1 MEIPLPQAP
10 SFLDVSD
17 LVRAAGG
24 LILRPVDGA
33 RMLALVHRPRYDD
46 WTFPKG
52 KLHPGET
59 DEQTALREVAE
70 ETGLRCTLVRDL
82 GTVRYR
88 DGDDRPK
95 VVRYWV
101 MEAKGEEA
109 FVPNA
114 EVDEL
119 RWLSEADASQLL
131 SYEHDR
137 ALLKRFSRGEGD
149 ATAYLVRH
157 ARAGSRDKWH
167 EDDALRPLSKAGRRQ
182 AEALVATFRGIEV
195 ARIVSSP
202 SVRCV
207 QTVRPLA
214 LDRGLPVETSDAL
227 AEGAAL
233 EDAMD
238 LLAGLASTP
247 AVLCSHGDVIPAVV
261 MHLVDREA
269 TISGER
275 DWKKGSVWVLE
286 REDGRVA
293 RARYLPPPEVG

>member
-1 MEIPLPQAP
+1 
-10 SFLDVSD
+10 VTD

-24 LILRPVDGA
+24 LVVRTTDGV
-33 RMLALVHRPRYDD
+33 RVLALVHRPRYDD

-59 DEQTALREVAE
+59 DEDTALREVAE

-82 GTVRYR
+82 GTVLYR
-88 DGDDRPK
+88 DADDRPK
-95 VVRYWV
+95 AVRYWV
-101 MEAKGEEA
+101 MEAMGEDV

-119 RWLSEADASQLL
+119 RWLSEAEASGLL
-131 SYEHDR
+131 SYDHDR
-137 ALLKRFSRGEGD
+137 DLLAGFARGEGD

-167 EDDALRPLSKAGRRQ
+167 RDDALRPLSKAGRRQ
-182 AEALVATFRGIEV
+182 AEALVTTFRGFEV

-214 LDRGLPVETSDAL
+214 LDRGLPVETAGAL
-227 AEGAAL
+227 AEGADIG
-233 EDAMD
+233 DAME
-238 LLAGLASTP
+238 LLAELTP
-247 AVLCSHGDVIPAVV
+247 TPTVLCSHGDVIPALVL
-261 MHLVDREA
+261 HLVDRGA
-269 TISGER
+269 SIVGER
-275 DWKKGSVWVLE
+275 DWKKGSTWMLE
-286 REDGRVA
+286 REDGRVV
-293 RARYLPPPEVG
+293 RASYLPPPDIG

>member
-1 MEIPLPQAP
+1 
-10 SFLDVSD
+10 VSD

-24 LILRPVDGA
+24 LVVRTIDGA
-33 RMLALVHRPRYDD
+33 RVIALVHRPRYDD

-52 KLHPGET
+52 KLHAGET
-59 DEQTALREVAE
+59 DEETALREVAE

-88 DGDDRPK
+88 DRDDRPK

-101 MEAKGEEA
+101 MEGVGEDV
-109 FVPNA
+109 FVPNT

-119 RWLSEADASQLL
+119 RWLSEADASGLL
-131 SYEHDR
+131 SYDPDR
-137 ALLKRFSRGEGD
+137 DLLAGFARGEGD

-157 ARAGSRDKWH
+157 ARAGSRDKWQG
-167 EDDALRPLSKAGRRQ
+167 DDALRPLSKAGRRQ
-182 AEALVATFRGIEV
+182 AEALVTTFRGMEV

-227 AEGAAL
+227 AEGADL
-233 EDAMD
+233 GDAMAQ
-238 LLAGLASTP
+238 LAELTP
-247 AVLCSHGDVIPAVV
+247 TPTVLCSHGDVIPALVL
-261 MHLVDREA
+261 HLVDRGA
-269 TISGER
+269 TIVGER
-275 DWKKGSVWVLE
+275 DWKKGSTWMLE
-286 REDGRVA
+286 REDGRVV
-293 RARYLPPPEVG
+293 RASYVPPPDVG

>member
-1 MEIPLPQAP
+1 M
-10 SFLDVSD
+10 SD

-24 LILRPVDGA
+24 LVVRVVEGA
-33 RMLALVHRPRYDD
+33 RILAVVHRPRYDD

-52 KLHPGET
+52 KLHGGET
-59 DEQTALREVAE
+59 DEETALREVAE
-70 ETGLRCTLVRDL
+70 ETGLRCALVRDL

-88 DGDDRPK
+88 DRDDRPK

-101 MEAKGEEA
+101 MEAQGEA
-109 FVPNA
+109 VFVPNA

-131 SYEHDR
+131 SYDR
-137 ALLKRFSRGEGD
+137 DRDLLEAFARGEGD

-182 AEALVATFRGIEV
+182 AEALVATFRGMEV

-202 SVRCV
+202 LVRCV

-227 AEGAAL
+227 AEGAPL
-233 EDAMD
+233 EDAMAV
-238 LLAGLASTP
+238 LAELASTP
-247 AVLCSHGDVIPAVV
+247 AVLCGHGDVIPALVL
-261 MHLVDREA
+261 HLVELGA
-269 TISGER
+269 NITGER
-275 DWKKGSVWVLE
+275 DWKKASTWVLE
-286 REDGRVA
+286 REGGRVA
-293 RARYLPPPEVG
+293 RTTYLPPPDVG